1 MVSLLISYRR
11 DDAPHV
17 AGRLRDRLVQ
27 AFGEDNV
34 FFDVHSIGYG
44 EDFRTSILGALSQV
58 DTTVVL
64 IGPSWSVDRLGDP
77 EDYVRLEIAESFRLG
92 KTVIPVLLDDASM
105 PAAGRLPG
113 EVRDIVYL
121 QSPRLRRDPDF
132 HDDVDNL
139 IRILSPPPTGPSRPS
154 APPPKT
160 AGSSGRRA
168 GVVVATLFSLLIVA
182 LLGFVGYRIARS
194 TVGFDPDPPGGGEP
208 GCWIRVSNPL
218 TAIREQPQ
226 VLAQEIVSVPNDDY
240 LVLSTEMVDFGGLEN
255 QRWFLIEV
263 GGRQGW
269 LRDSTFDIDAKSA
282 DCP

>member
-1 MVSLLISYRR
+1 MASVLISYRR
-11 DDAPHV
+11 DDEPHV

-27 AFGEDNV
+27 TFGEDNV

-58 DTTVVL
+58 GTTIVL
-64 IGPSWSVDRLGDP
+64 IGSGWSVDRLQDP

-113 EVRDIVYL
+113 DVRDLVYL

-139 IRILSPPPTGPSRPS
+139 IRILSPPPTGPVRPG
-154 APPPKT
+154 APPAKT
-160 AGSSGRRA
+160 VRTSGRRA
-168 GVVVATLFSLLIVA
+168 GVLTATIVSLLIVA
-182 LLGFVGYRIARS
+182 VVGFVGYRFAQS
-194 TVGFDPDPPGGGEP
+194 ALEVDSGPPGGGEP
-208 GCWIRVSNPL
+208 GCWIRVSNRL
-218 TAIREQPQ
+218 TVIQEQPRFD
-226 VLAQEIVSVPNDDY
+226 AQEIVSVPNGDY
-240 LVLSTEMVDFGGLEN
+240 MVLSTEIVDFGGLQD
-255 QRWFLIEV
+255 QRWFRIEV
-263 GGRQGW
+263 DGRQGW
-269 LRDSTFDIDAKSA
+269 LRDSTFNIDAKSA